1 MPRSYV
7 ESVLL
12 RGEELEY
19 AGTLH
24 WVIFVPGF
32 GSTFLGAFLCLLT
45 PQLLN
50 QTFLFGFVEEMRSYF
65 LWTGVSFVLG
75 GVGMI
80 AHAYLRFIST
90 ELAITNRRVIAKVG
104 FISRNTFEVM
114 LNRVEGANID
124 QTVWGRIFGFGSI
137 FVHGTGGGITPIDH
151 IDDPLTFKKELMTW
165 VERNQPTS
173 GARPSSQMH
182 DDHARAVAETGN

>member
-1 MPRSYV
+1 MSRSYV
-7 ESVLL
+7 ETVLL
-12 RGEELEY
+12 NGEELEY

-24 WVIFVPGF
+24 WIIFVPGF
-32 GSTFLGAFLCLLT
+32 ASAIFGAFICLLT

-50 QTFLFGFVEEMRSYF
+50 ETLLLGLAKEMHGYS
-65 LWTGVSFVLG
+65 LGIGVSLVLG

-80 AHAYLRFIST
+80 GHSYLRLIST
-90 ELAITNRRVIAKVG
+90 ELAITNRRVIAKTG

-137 FVHGTGGGITPIDH
+137 FVHGTGGGITPIDY
-151 IDDPLTFKKELMTW
+151 ISEPLKFKKELMTW

-173 GARPSSQMH
+173 AAKPSSQTK
-182 DDHARAVAETGN
+182 RNVAEAGN